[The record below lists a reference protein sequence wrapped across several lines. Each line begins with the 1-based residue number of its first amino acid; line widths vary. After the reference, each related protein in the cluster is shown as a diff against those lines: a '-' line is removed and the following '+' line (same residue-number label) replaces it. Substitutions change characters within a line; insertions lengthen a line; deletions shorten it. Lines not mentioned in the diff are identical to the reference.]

1 MKKPLFLLT
10 IAVLLMIAGCAA
22 NTPTVR
28 RTYEQTPLDEI
39 ESRTSNHEEVVLIP
53 YEELSDGSWRAQGIV
68 YPFRLELTGRL
79 PHAACDSTYVL
90 LSQNEDISFEQAWKA
105 GGLSSDLRD
114 YFDAE
119 ASFCLKA
126 NRMRPFIG
134 FYACCGASVRVMLR
148 IHLKRLTLKMAT
160 KHL

>member
-1 MKKPLFLLT
+1 MKKPLFLLM
-10 IAVLLMIAGCAA
+10 IAVLLMLAGCAA

-53 YEELSDGSWRAQGIV
+53 YEELSDGTWRAQGIV

-105 GGLSSDLRD
+105 SGLSSNSED
-114 YFDAE
+114 YFDE
-119 ASFCLKA
+119 E
-126 NRMRPFIG
+126 
-134 FYACCGASVRVMLR
+134 YAIFVAVQ
-148 IHLKRLTLKMAT
+148 
-160 KHL
+160 

>member
-1 MKKPLFLLT
+1 MKKPLFLLM
-10 IAVLLMIAGCAA
+10 IAVLLTLVGCAA

-90 LSQNEDISFEQAWKA
+90 LSQSEDIFFEQAWKA
-105 GGLSSDLRD
+105 SGLSSNSED
-114 YFDAE
+114 YFDE
-119 ASFCLKA
+119 E
-126 NRMRPFIG
+126 
-134 FYACCGASVRVMLR
+134 YAIFVSVQ
-148 IHLKRLTLKMAT
+148 
-160 KHL
+160 

>member
-1 MKKPLFLLT
+1 MKKPLFLLM

-28 RTYEQTPLDEI
+28 RTYEQTLLDEI

-68 YPFRLELTGRL
+68 YPFRLELTGQL

-90 LSQNEDISFEQAWKA
+90 KIFPLNRPGRPA
-105 GGLSSDLRD
+105 G
-114 YFDAE
+114 
-119 ASFCLKA
+119 
-126 NRMRPFIG
+126 
-134 FYACCGASVRVMLR
+134 
-148 IHLKRLTLKMAT
+148 
-160 KHL
+160 

>member
-1 MKKPLFLLT
+1 MKKPLF
-10 IAVLLMIAGCAA
+10 LLMIAGCAA

-90 LSQNEDISFEQAWKA
+90 LSQSEGISFEQAWKA

-114 YFDAE
+114 YFDAGD
-119 ASFCLKA
+119 AV
-126 NRMRPFIG
+126 IV
-134 FYACCGASVRVMLR
+134 SVR
-148 IHLKRLTLKMAT
+148 
-160 KHL
+160 

>member
-1 MKKPLFLLT
+1 MKKPLFLLM

-28 RTYEQTPLDEI
+28 RTYEQTP
-39 ESRTSNHEEVVLIP
+39 
-53 YEELSDGSWRAQGIV
+53 LSDGSWRAQGIV

-90 LSQNEDISFEQAWKA
+90 LSQSEGISFEQAWKA

-114 YFDAE
+114 YFDAGD
-119 ASFCLKA
+119 AV
-126 NRMRPFIG
+126 IV
-134 FYACCGASVRVMLR
+134 SVR
-148 IHLKRLTLKMAT
+148 
-160 KHL
+160 

>member
-1 MKKPLFLLT
+1 MKKPLFLL
-10 IAVLLMIAGCAA
+10 MIAMLLTLVGCAA
-22 NTPTVR
+22 NTPAVR

-79 PHAACDSTYVL
+79 PNAACDSTYVL

-105 GGLSSDLRD
+105 SGLSSDLRD
-114 YFDAE
+114 YFDAGD
-119 ASFCLKA
+119 AV
-126 NRMRPFIG
+126 IV
-134 FYACCGASVRVMLR
+134 SVR
-148 IHLKRLTLKMAT
+148 
-160 KHL
+160 